1 MRSSKNIIWFM
12 YSISIITFMT
22 SVILAPNLLPIARLF
37 EGPDAI
43 IMSQLLVVA
52 PSISALFLSVVWT
65 KIRIPH
71 QFWGKLLFLISLLIY
86 GITGVLCFWESTFS
100 SMLVTR
106 LILGL
111 AMGLISMLLVQRG
124 HLYMSEAK
132 ERVFVKTQGL
142 AVGISIM
149 FLILLSGW
157 LSEMSWNMPFLIYLL
172 AFFPIMFGLWMYIQ
186 GIGLHPRKIE
196 RPQKYFMNQ
205 KFWMLI
211 GGVFLFVLYITF
223 YFLQLPF
230 LVDRLPYTDHM
241 QTAGLLGLLV
251 ILFILGGTFYAPIYH
266 YMGRSKIYYLTL
278 IIMGLGTYILS
289 RSFDINR
296 VFLSL
301 LFVGTGAG
309 LLFTTAYNSIR
320 HHIPNDVYGLWKYK
334 LLTVV
339 FLAQV
344 LAPLIIYACKGD
356 MLVRMFFMGMAF
368 VILLIIIVAS
378 SVRLLIRINKTSL
391 QE

>member
-1 MRSSKNIIWFM
+1 
-12 YSISIITFMT
+12 MT
-22 SVILAPNLLPIARLF
+22 CVILAPNLLPMARLF
-37 EGPDAI
+37 DGPDAI
-43 IMSQLLVVA
+43 IKSQLLVVA
-52 PSISALFLSVVWT
+52 PALSALLLSVVWT

-71 QFWGKLLFLISLLIY
+71 HFWGKLLFLISLLVY
-86 GITGVLCFWESTFS
+86 GITGVLCYWESTFTA
-100 SMLVTR
+100 MFITR
-106 LILGL
+106 LILGV

-132 ERVFVKTQGL
+132 ERIFVRTQGIV
-142 AVGISIM
+142 VGISIM

-172 AFFPIMFGLWMYIQ
+172 AFVPIMYGLWMYIQ
-186 GIGLHPRKIE
+186 GIGLHPRKVD

-211 GGVFLFVLYITF
+211 GGVFLFVMYMTF

-230 LVDRLPYTDHM
+230 LVERLPYTDHM

-251 ILFILGGTFYAPIYH
+251 ILFILGGTFYSPIYH
-266 YMGRSKIYYLTL
+266 YIGREKIYYLTL
-278 IIMGLGTYILS
+278 VIIGLGTYILS
-289 RSFDINR
+289 TSFDINR

-309 LLFTTAYNSIR
+309 LLFTTAYSSIR
-320 HHIPNDVYGLWKYK
+320 HHIPSDVYGLWKYK

-339 FLAQV
+339 FLAQS
-344 LAPLIIYACKGD
+344 LAPMVIYACKGD
-356 MLVRMFFMGMAF
+356 VFVRLFFMGMAF
-368 VILLIIIVAS
+368 VILLLIIVVF
-378 SVRLLIRINKTSL
+378 SVRLLLRNLNQRRES
-391 QE
+391 